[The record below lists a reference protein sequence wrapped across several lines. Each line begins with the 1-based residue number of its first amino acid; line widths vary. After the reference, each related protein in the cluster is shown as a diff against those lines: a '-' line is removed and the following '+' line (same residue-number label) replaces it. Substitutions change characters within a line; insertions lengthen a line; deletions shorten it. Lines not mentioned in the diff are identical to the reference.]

1 MDAYCKQ
8 ANLQTCQ
15 AATEAEKRRNQLL
28 TGSLKELNWAQ
39 INWLTTKLYLQYV
52 SQFGSGPTPASN
64 GCTRSAAED
73 SFFLVINCFYLLKP
87 EALDRILPIKMKK
100 VPGCNIHFVA
110 DSISWW
116 NTWHNTT
123 QHNLCFLLIWV
134 SWRKRATTTW
144 LQPSSSGSWSS
155 FDASGCVR
163 PRSPPPFSF
172 TSSGLPPW
180 LTAFI
185 VFVSETNE
193 PHWIH

>member
-28 TGSLKELNWAQ
+28 TGSLKELNWAK
-39 INWLTTKLYLQYV
+39 ISWLTTKLYTFHSLGRVQRQRLTV
-52 SQFGSGPTPASN
+52 AQDQQQ
-64 GCTRSAAED
+64 RII
-73 SFFLVINCFYLLKP
+73 FFLLP
-87 EALDRILPIKMKK
+87 TALDRILPIKVKK